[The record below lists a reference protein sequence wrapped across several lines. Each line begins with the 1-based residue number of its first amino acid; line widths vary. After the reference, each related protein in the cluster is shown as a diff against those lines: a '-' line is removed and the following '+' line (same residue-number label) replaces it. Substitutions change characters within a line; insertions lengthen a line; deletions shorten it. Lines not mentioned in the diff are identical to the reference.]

1 MKRHNKRRV
10 IAQVLATLIFVLV
23 LAGTSWL
30 MAAEPMQE
38 TAPSAV
44 GVITLHKQPIP
55 RMFVLPGRA
64 VAYEQ
69 VDIRPRVD
77 GVISEILYTP
87 GKKLEVG
94 APLFQ
99 LDDAS
104 YVAAVASD
112 EADMALAKAKLPIA
126 QAAYTRAKK
135 LEGAGYTQ
143 AQVESA
149 RSDLAEAQA
158 TLKAAEAA
166 LTYARIQH
174 SWTTVTSPI
183 QGYAEV
189 PNVSVGDLVTS
200 GQSDAL
206 TTVTR
211 LDPIYVDMPDPS
223 MRFLS
228 IRNQITSGILQPTSG
243 LNAIL
248 QLENGEI
255 YAGVGQLVA
264 PSKTVSSTTG
274 TISIR
279 FRFENPEQKILPG
292 MFLRGSIQFG
302 TIQGFLVPQRAAS
315 MDASGKLTVFRVAA
329 NGTSEQI
336 SMQTQGAYNNSW
348 IVSDGIEEGDQII
361 VDHLKSM
368 RSGTAITPIESTID
382 ENGLVQDQ
390 QHAAKVSGEG
400 N

>member
-1 MKRHNKRRV
+1 MKTQAKDFSL
-10 IAQVLATLIFVLV
+10 AVLWTAAVFFGMMASIPWLHAEETPPMAT
-23 LAGTSWL
+23 SS
-30 MAAEPMQE
+30 Q
-38 TAPSAV
+38 V
-44 GVITLHKQPIP
+44 GVVTMHKGPIP

-69 VDIRPRVD
+69 VDIRPRVE

-87 GKKLEVG
+87 GKKLDVG
-94 APLFQ
+94 APLFK

-104 YVAAVASD
+104 YVAAVASA
-112 EADMALAKAKLPIA
+112 EADMASAKAKLPIA
-126 QAAYTRAKK
+126 QSAYDRARK

-149 RSDLAEAQA
+149 RSDLAEAEA
-158 TLKAAEAA
+158 TLKANEAA
-166 LTYARIQH
+166 LTYARIQY

-211 LDPIYVDMPDPS
+211 LDPIDVDMIDPS
-223 MRFLS
+223 TRLLS
-228 IRNQITSGILQPTSG
+228 LRNQIKQGILQPSAG
-243 LNAIL
+243 LNAVL
-248 QLENGEI
+248 KLEDGETYEGI
-255 YAGVGQLVA
+255 GRMVA

-279 FRFENPEQKILPG
+279 FRFDNPEQKILPG
-292 MFLRGSIQFG
+292 MFLRGTIEFG
-302 TIQGFLVPQRAAS
+302 TIQGYLVPQRAAT
-315 MDASGKLTVFRVAA
+315 MDTSGKLTAYRVSADGKA
-329 NGTSEQI
+329 EQVSMRSE
-336 SMQTQGAYNNSW
+336 GVYDNSW
-348 IVSDGIEEGDQII
+348 IVTDGIDEGDRII
-361 VDHLKSM
+361 VDNLKFM
-368 RSGTAITPIESTID
+368 RSGTPVSPVEATID
-382 ENGLVQDQ
+382 DSGLVHDL
-390 QHAAKVSGEG
+390 AAGDGEG